1 MSDAKPGTTA
11 TVGYRGAVARPQGL
25 RPVRVQCSRC
35 PNKTLK
41 FAKIHT
47 AYHDPRKHGDYTI
60 YTSYWCLSCLRGAN
74 VEEDDMRTVPSVNV
88 S

>member
-1 MSDAKPGTTA
+1 MSERPGTA
-11 TVGYRGAVARPQGL
+11 PGVGYRNAVAHPRGMRPQ
-25 RPVRVQCSRC
+25 RVQCSRC

-47 AYHDPRKHGDYTI
+47 AYLNPHKSGDYTI